1 MTDSA
6 TTTKDAAQDAAN
18 APAAE
23 HIPPRRRRPA
33 DWLLRRVATAGPPVL
48 AIVILLVIWQL
59 VVQLGHVKVYILPT
73 PLQVVQAMWHQA
85 PVLLP
90 NTWATVQEVLVGFGL
105 SIAIGIPLAVLIV
118 SFKPAERG
126 LYPLLVSSQVVPKV
140 ALAPLFLVWFGFGL
154 ISKVIMVFLIAF
166 FPIVID
172 TAVGL
177 KSIEIEK
184 LYLARS
190 MGASRLQTLLR
201 FRIPQALP
209 NMFGGFKLAA
219 TLSVIGAIVG
229 EFVGASH
236 GLGYII
242 QNSNANLDTVTMFAA
257 IAYISIVGML
267 LFLIV
272 DAIERISL
280 PWHVSRRD
288 EFNISE

>member
-6 TTTKDAAQDAAN
+6 TTTESLAQQAAAPGGAD
-18 APAAE
+18 APA
-23 HIPPRRRRPA
+23 PRRLTAKVR
-33 DWLLRRVATAGPPVL
+33 RRVLAAGPPVL
-48 AIVILLVIWQL
+48 AILIVLVAWQL
-59 VVQLGHVKVYILPT
+59 VVQLRHVKVYILPT
-73 PLQVVQAMWHQA
+73 PLQVAQAMWDQA
-85 PVLLP
+85 HVLLP
-90 NTWATVQEVLVGFGL
+90 NTWTTLQEILVGFGL
-105 SIAIGIPLAVLIV
+105 SIAVGIPLAVLIV

-126 LYPLLVSSQVVPKV
+126 LYPLLVSSQVIPKV
-140 ALAPLFLVWFGFGL
+140 ALAPLFLVWFGVGL
-154 ISKVIMVFLIAF
+154 LSKVIMVFLIAF

-172 TAVGL
+172 TAIGL

-190 MGASRLQTLLR
+190 MGASSLQTLLR

-209 NMFGGFKLAA
+209 NMFGGLKLAV

-229 EFVGASH
+229 EFVGAGS

-242 QNSNANLDTVTMFAA
+242 ENSDANLDTVTMFAA
-257 IAYISIVGML
+257 IAYLTILGML

-272 DAIERISL
+272 DVIERMAL

-288 EFNISE
+288 DFNISE